1 MTALWDMPP
10 ADQAA
15 LQSALDRGQRVETPS
30 LCGKHW
36 LQVDRLRPH
45 MTYRIAPGRTDAEHQ
60 PFWPIEGDTP

>member
-1 MTALWDMPP
+1 MTALWDMTT

-45 MTYRIAPGRTDAEHQ
+45 MTYRLSLIH
-60 PFWPIEGDTP
+60 I